1 MFQESTNQSAE
12 AKSFIDDI
20 LQEAEEKESKDL
32 YAHHDILIMEAALL
46 ESEIEENFAIADKE
60 IEMIKKWALE
70 KNSKLQEKLDFLK
83 LKLEKFIRDEKLKT
97 IDLPHGTLKLHK
109 KPDKVEISDMEQ
121 FLAKARPEMMN
132 VVPEQIKPDL
142 TKIKAWIKLHGYA
155 PEGVN
160 VIEGKEEFSLKT
172 KPQTNI

>member
-1 MFQESTNQSAE
+1 MFQDTTDQSAE

-20 LQEAEEKESKDL
+20 LQEAEAQESKDL
-32 YAHHDILIMEAALL
+32 YAHHDLIIMEAVQL
-46 ESEIEENFAIADKE
+46 EREIEENFSIADKE
-60 IEMIKKWALE
+60 IEIIKKWALE
-70 KNSKLQEKLDFLK
+70 QNSKLQEKLNFLK

-121 FLAKARPEMMN
+121 FLATARPEMMN

-142 TKIKAWIKLHGYA
+142 TKIKAWIKLHGHT

-172 KPQTNI
+172 KP